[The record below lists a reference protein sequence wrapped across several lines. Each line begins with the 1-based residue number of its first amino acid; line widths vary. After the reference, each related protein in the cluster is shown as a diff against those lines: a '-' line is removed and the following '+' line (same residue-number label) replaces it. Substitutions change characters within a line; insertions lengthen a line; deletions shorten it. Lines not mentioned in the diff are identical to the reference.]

1 MEICT
6 FARPASAPLT
16 NAGLDIG
23 VVSLDMLLSRSAS
36 TISALRSALSASSL
50 GGQRVAQPVQVIA
63 DNATNSFGADRSRH
77 FRKTDRRRFLPCQT
91 PLGPDNEVGSLR
103 HSNIA
108 ARLVASG
115 IDADDVEPSERHVQE
130 YADRKCNFLNI
141 TTAIVLGQGGEQP
154 ADGANRSTPTNV
166 PPPPLERHRAECG

>member
-63 DNATNSFGADRSRH
+63 DNATNAFGADRSRH

-141 TTAIVLGQGGEQP
+141 TTAIVLRQGGEQS
-154 ADGANRSTPTNV
+154 ADGANRSTPT
-166 PPPPLERHRAECG
+166 LERSPAPAGAASR